1 MLSELAGLF
10 CVGGESWVL
19 QISFVDVVGW
29 MRTVLGVRFGGVVK
43 WCWCCYLAI
52 EDWSR
57 IIFFAG
63 CEVRTDDRGF
73 GVPSNSF
80 PPVFVLCGW
89 LCL

>member
-1 MLSELAGLF
+1 MDGWWILLEILRCAELAGLF

-57 IIFFAG
+57 IFFF
-63 CEVRTDDRGF
+63 CRVRGPHR
-73 GVPSNSF
+73 
-80 PPVFVLCGW
+80 
-89 LCL
+89 